1 MKALHRHR
9 RVLEDLAG
17 AVYESLPGPV
27 VDGAGRLH
35 PLLAM
40 LAGHHCGVSEIFGR
54 TRIGGLQARILAA
67 GSGPGIEYLLRRF
80 FGTVTRRRPIARVPL
95 PRLARFLERRRG
107 DYDLALAR
115 VDRLSGRL
123 LLGRDYLALPEWVGT
138 RLPVP
143 ADPERHARGSKSLR
157 NDMRKAAR
165 NGLTCRISRD
175 ESAFDAFYHG
185 MYVPYARARFGA
197 ESVVS
202 GIHRLRRVFR
212 AGGLVLVERE
222 ATPLAAALFM
232 RRGSL
237 FKLVALGTP
246 QGGREAVGVGGF
258 WAIYAFC
265 LHLAQ
270 RIGCDSVDFG
280 ASRPNLG
287 DGALRYKRKWGVALV
302 DKENSHHDLLVHWN
316 SMDGPV
322 LDFLHENPIVFRGA
336 GGPWG
341 IASALRASGEMPAT
355 DPAARIRSLWMP
367 GLGGL
372 VVIDRSCGRCA
383 YPPGVV
389 AIDPGAG
396 GDRGPA
402 GIRFP
407 FRQG

>member
-222 ATPLAAALFM
+222 ATPLAAAHPGVEPWDGVFHRLQRL
-232 RRGSL
+232 RRGQ
-237 FKLVALGTP
+237 T
-246 QGGREAVGVGGF
+246 QGVSGDLCGGQET
-258 WAIYAFC
+258 
-265 LHLAQ
+265 H
-270 RIGCDSVDFG
+270 R
-280 ASRPNLG
+280 R
-287 DGALRYKRKWGVALV
+287 R
-302 DKENSHHDLLVHWN
+302 
-316 SMDGPV
+316 
-322 LDFLHENPIVFRGA
+322 A
-336 GGPWG
+336 GGQDLGSGQIGGGEAGRRVRHPDR
-341 IASALRASGEMPAT
+341 LRQP
-355 DPAARIRSLWMP
+355 R
-367 GLGGL
+367 
-372 VVIDRSCGRCA
+372 
-383 YPPGVV
+383 
-389 AIDPGAG
+389 
-396 GDRGPA
+396 
-402 GIRFP
+402 
-407 FRQG
+407 